1 MLTWKKRSRKRK
13 KTIVTSCES
22 LRTLVLEKKK
32 EIEAA
37 NRVDDLEKVISLA
50 EEAIEA
56 NKLRMKYEF
65 LRTEVDS

>member
-1 MLTWKKRSRKRK
+1 M
-13 KTIVTSCES
+13 TSCES